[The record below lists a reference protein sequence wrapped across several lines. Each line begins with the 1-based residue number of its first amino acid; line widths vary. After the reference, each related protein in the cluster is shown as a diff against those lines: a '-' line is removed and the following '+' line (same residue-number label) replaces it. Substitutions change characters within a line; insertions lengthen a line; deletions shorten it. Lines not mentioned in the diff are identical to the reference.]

1 MTFTPPGLNVAT
13 TFTYADA
20 ARATSG
26 AAVLRQLASLVEVAG
41 QIGAAPRLQNL
52 TIGADGVPTSGSR
65 FTLDEEALK
74 RSLASVLKLFASA
87 TAALPG

>member
-1 MTFTPPGLNVAT
+1 MHGLQQAPERAQQPEKDQQANQVA
-13 TFTYADA
+13 
-20 ARATSG
+20 
-26 AAVLRQLASLVEVAG
+26 VQLASLVEVAG

-52 TIGADGVPTSGSR
+52 TIGVDGANVGGR

-87 TAALPG
+87 TARPPG